1 MQSVNRI
8 QPSSPGNGSLRANG
22 NHRLTMHTLTQ
33 EPDISS
39 RSTFSVALVGPE
51 VNGRR
56 AVSAA
61 FAGAQQANSVKEF
74 LSYPDIEEAMQFF
87 SREYDIVVVE
97 LDSNPEYALKLIE
110 AICAT
115 STATV
120 MVYSAKTD
128 SDLLVHCMRAGAR
141 EFLTYPIAPNTI
153 SEALLRTAIRQ
164 PAAQTKKKTGGKLL
178 VFLGAKGGAG
188 VTTIASNFAVAL
200 SQESGHSTALIDLDL
215 PLGDTALHFGITG
228 QFSTANALQNFTRLD
243 SNFLSKLFIKHSSG
257 VSVLA
262 ASDRYMPFHA
272 SEEAIEKLLS
282 VARQDFEYVV
292 VDGGSGI
299 TSACRTLMEEAAMV
313 YLVTQIGVSELRNS
327 NRFISEF
334 FSSGSPKL
342 EIVLNRFAPRSMG
355 IDEDTVTKAL
365 TRPAEWKVASDYL
378 AVRRAQNTARPLVLE
393 DSPISRVIRQMAR
406 KACGLPAQTD
416 KKKWAIFG

>member
-1 MQSVNRI
+1 MQ
-8 QPSSPGNGSLRANG
+8 
-22 NHRLTMHTLTQ
+22 TLTQ
-33 EPDISS
+33 ELETSS
-39 RSTFSVALVGPE
+39 RNVLSVALIGPE
-51 VNGRR
+51 GNGRR
-56 AVSAA
+56 TLSTA
-61 FAGAQQANSVKEF
+61 FAGTHQANSVKEF
-74 LSYPDIEEAMQFF
+74 FSYPHVQDAAQLFAND
-87 SREYDIVVVE
+87 YDVIVVD
-97 LDSNPEYALKLIE
+97 LDSNPEYALQIIE
-110 AICAT
+110 AICET

-120 MVYSAKTD
+120 MVYSSRTD
-128 SDLLVHCMRAGAR
+128 SDLLVRCMRAGAR
-141 EFLTYPIAPNTI
+141 EFLSYPIAPNTI
-153 SEALLRTAIRQ
+153 SEALLRTAVRHPSGQ
-164 PAAQTKKKTGGKLL
+164 PKKKVGGKLL

-200 SQESGHSTALIDLDL
+200 AQESGHSTALIDLDL

-243 SNFLSKLFIKHSSG
+243 SNFLSKLFIKHGSG

-262 ASDRYMPFHA
+262 ASDRYAPFHA
-272 SEEAIEKLLS
+272 SEEAVEKLLS

-292 VDGGSGI
+292 VDGGSGVG
-299 TSACRTLMEEAAMV
+299 SSCRSLMDEAAMV

-342 EIVLNRFAPRSMG
+342 EVVLNRFAPRAMG

-365 TRPAEWKVASDYL
+365 TRPAEWKISSDYQ

-393 DSPISRVIRQMAR
+393 DSQISRVIRQMAR
-406 KACGLPAQTD
+406 KACGKPAQPD
-416 KKKWAIFG
+416 KKKWTIFG